1 MNTIF
6 KHNVNAKY
14 STKDLKGGYNS
25 NNLSLLDVFLDEK
38 GTSVK
43 IQLLNIFKDSVDS
56 QQAFRGMFNALI
68 NEDYSSGI
76 DIERYQGLLEH
87 ALSKVDF
94 SVVIGIYM
102 LLKHWKDEGIRQ
114 QNCSEQHRHEN

>member
-38 GTSVK
+38 GTFVK

-68 NEDYSSGI
+68 NEDYSIGI